1 MILGMAKLH
10 LVIANVLKIGSMI
23 KLKKLSIHDLGLNG
37 WLNYG
42 QTKLNWG

>member
-10 LVIANVLKIGSMI
+10 LVIANVLKIRSVI
-23 KLKKLSIHDLGLNG
+23 ELKKLSIHDLGLNG

-42 QTKLNWG
+42 QTRLNRG